1 MIAKDIVFYYINV
14 KKVYEKKVRHVRKYY
29 MQKKTVFNKKNK
41 KKIDWVYRLKN
52 EYENYGK
59 NF

>member
-41 KKIDWVYRLKN
+41 KKID
-52 EYENYGK
+52 
-59 NF
+59 